1 MIYKNAI
8 LLTIMIDELTK
19 KVMNM
24 QAMVLTVVGKDKPGL
39 VEQIAKSIKD
49 ANGNWLKSSFCHLSG
64 HFAGFVEV
72 MLPFE
77 SHNQLIQSCHTISN
91 LQITLVPASLEDSK
105 QTHEFEISVT
115 GNDRQGIV
123 NDISHCLTNLNVS
136 IKEMETNCESAPN
149 WGSQI
154 FSAKMTLAG
163 DENTTIDDII
173 EALEHITDDLVVEL
187 IEDNV

>member
-1 MIYKNAI
+1 
-8 LLTIMIDELTK
+8 
-19 KVMNM
+19 
-24 QAMVLTVVGKDKPGL
+24 MVLTVVGKDKPGL
-39 VEQIAKSIKD
+39 IAQIASSIKQ

-72 MLPFE
+72 MLPIE
-77 SHNQLIQSCHTISN
+77 NHNQLIQACHTLSS
-91 LQITLVPASLEDSK
+91 LQITLVPASIADSNN
-105 QTHEFEISVT
+105 TREFKISVT

-136 IKEMETNCESAPN
+136 IKEMETGCESAPN

-154 FSAKMTLAG
+154 FSAQMTLAC
-163 DENTTIDDII
+163 DENTDIDDII